1 MSETSR
7 EAGELLTIPVRNVY
21 PYRYSTGE
29 LGTFFFRELKEN
41 CKIWGRHCPGCGA
54 VYIPPRPVCGP
65 CWKATDR
72 WVELSH
78 YGTLE
83 AFTVVYFSFLDPMTG
98 APRPVPYGYGLIRL
112 DGATSRLQH
121 FLDRTDRS
129 RMRVGQ
135 RVKARFRPE
144 RVGKLTDIECF
155 ELLDEESPGQG

>member
-1 MSETSR
+1 MF
-7 EAGELLTIPVRNVY
+7 AVNNGPKELLTIEVHNVY
-21 PYRYSTGE
+21 PYRYATGE
-29 LGTFFFRELKEN
+29 LGTFFFRELKEH

-65 CWKATDR
+65 CWKETDR

-98 APRPVPYGYGLIRL
+98 RQRPVPYGYGLIKL

-121 FLDRTDRS
+121 FLNETDRS

-135 RVKARFRPE
+135 RVRARFRPV
-144 RVGKLTDIECF
+144 RVGKLTDIEYF
-155 ELLDEESPGQG
+155 ELLDE